1 MSGGPKKLQPCFE
14 GCQSAGVIVVGKGKP
29 RLIHPGQLVPDR
41 ELATDRRITDWEGGQ
56 HLIRSLIAERGGGVT
71 DALGMSG
78 SWTGSDAGQ
87 ARVGTPTIA
96 ALAISI
102 ARRSGIPYSRI

>member
-1 MSGGPKKLQPCFE
+1 MRSPT
-14 GCQSAGVIVVGKGKP
+14 GCTRSV
-29 RLIHPGQLVPDR
+29 PG
-41 ELATDRRITDWEGGQ
+41 
-56 HLIRSLIAERGGGVT
+56 GGGVHQCLVFDQIVAGASKRASSMDSVSNGVLES
-71 DALGMSG
+71 DALGISG

-87 ARVGTPTIA
+87 ARVGAPTIA